1 MTEKN
6 LIIVASGNSELGHS
20 VVQNL
25 LNEDNFEIAA
35 SKSLQLVSVKI

>member
-6 LIIVASGNSELGHS
+6 LIIVATGNSELEQS

-35 SKSLQLVSVKI
+35 SESLQLVSVKI